1 MMKKISN
8 GGKNMNSGKWLF
20 DGDCLICNCCGV
32 AIDYHPEWTI
42 DQELIVPVS
51 CPMCGDEKTE
61 VCEA

>member
-1 MMKKISN
+1 MNEIRN
-8 GGKNMNSGKWLF
+8 GGKNMNGSKWLF
-20 DGDCLICNCCGV
+20 DGDCLICNCCGK

-51 CPMCGDEKTE
+51 CPKCGDKKTE